1 MICVVGDEES
11 SGELEAI
18 ISIKEAEEVIIKLLF
33 PRMAIF
39 QEHWLTNVF
48 EFWKGVVKAG
58 GILV

>member
-48 EFWKGVVKAG
+48 DMEGCFD
-58 GILV
+58 